1 MKRREISLLVFMLI
15 FVFILVYSP
24 HFNYRFPYFI
34 DEWHHISQS
43 YNLFEGG
50 YFLGSGKL
58 EIGFQ
63 LFLRILSS
71 IIEVLRINF
80 FLFYKFLPALW
91 AVFSALILFY
101 AVEKKTNN
109 FYIGILAV
117 ILFASI
123 KSNSDIGG
131 LWFFT
136 PLTFSIPFIFLYIYF
151 FTEGIEKRDNKMVL
165 WSLGIMIFLL
175 PIHAISVL
183 FAIPILLIYCLFHLK
198 YIKSEWKFFP
208 WFLVLPVFGVLFYVL
223 LTKNFILYLFKQLQF
238 RLEFGYADL
247 PFSFFD
253 VYPLVGF
260 VLALFGVIFIMLY
273 KNDLKKYIL
282 FIIWPIYLLFS
293 IFIFKLFGVSLFS
306 PYQRNI
312 YYFVLS
318 LPILSAFGVIYLLQL
333 IRKIKISEFVIKIIF
348 VIFIM
353 MILFFTFYQYYD
365 LPEKAQL
372 RQIIDEDDYKDLLF
386 LRSLDKGV
394 VLAEP
399 LISNAILPISGKFP
413 ITTSFVLTN
422 RKEVERFFGF
432 SSCDE
437 KNEIIDNFGVD
448 YILTKE
454 KTDCGWELIYEG
466 KNFIYVV

>member
-101 AVEKKTNN
+101 VVEKKTNN

-151 FTEGIEKRDNKMVL
+151 FTEGLEKRDNQMIF
-165 WSLGIMIFLL
+165 WSLVIMIFLL

-183 FAIPILLIYCLFHLK
+183 FAIPILLIYSLFHLK
-198 YIKSEWKFFP
+198 YIRSEWKFFS
-208 WFLVLPVFGVLFYVL
+208 WFLVLPVLGVLFYIFF
-223 LTKNFILYLFKQLQF
+223 TKNSLFNLFNAIQF
-238 RLEFGYADL
+238 RLGFGYADL

-253 VYPLVGF
+253 VYSLIGF
-260 VLALFGVIFIMLY
+260 VLALFGVIFIILY
-273 KNDLKKYIL
+273 KKDLKKYSL
-282 FIIWPIYLLFS
+282 FVIWPLIMLISLA
-293 IFIFKLFGVSLFS
+293 IFKVTGVSFFS

-312 YYFVLS
+312 YYFALS

-353 MILFFTFYQYYD
+353 MILFFTFYQYYN
-365 LPEKAQL
+365 LPERAQL

-432 SSCDE
+432 SSCEE
-437 KNEIIDNFGVD
+437 KKKIVSDFEVD
-448 YILTKE
+448 YILSDK
-454 KTDCGWELIYEG
+454 KIDCGWNLVYGG